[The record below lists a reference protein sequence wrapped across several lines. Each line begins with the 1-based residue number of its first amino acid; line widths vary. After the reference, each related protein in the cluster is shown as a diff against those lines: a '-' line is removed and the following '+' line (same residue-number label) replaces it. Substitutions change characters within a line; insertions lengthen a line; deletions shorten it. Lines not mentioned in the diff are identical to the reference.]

1 AFQALKWIGAGY
13 LAYLGW
19 RLLRSDAALVL
30 PAPAAGGGD
39 SGAGALFSRSFLVA
53 LTNPKALL
61 FMSAFLPQFID
72 PAAALAPQYGALA
85 LVLAV
90 LNLAAML
97 GYAALGARLVRALR
111 TGGLRWINR
120 LCGGMLVVL
129 AGTVALYRRAG

>member
-1 AFQALKWIGAGY
+1 M
-13 LAYLGW
+13 
-19 RLLRSDAALVL
+19 L

-72 PAAALAPQYGALA
+72 PAAALAPH
-85 LVLAV
+85 
-90 LNLAAML
+90 
-97 GYAALGARLVRALR
+97 
-111 TGGLRWINR
+111 
-120 LCGGMLVVL
+120 MLVVL

>member
-1 AFQALKWIGAGY
+1 M
-13 LAYLGW
+13 
-19 RLLRSDAALVL
+19 L

-85 LVLAV
+85 
-90 LNLAAML
+90 
-97 GYAALGARLVRALR
+97 
-111 TGGLRWINR
+111 
-120 LCGGMLVVL
+120 GGMLVVL